1 MNKLKNKKID
11 IVILQYSVSNNINKN
26 LIDMMKNINDIEVT
40 ESTTIVV
47 SHELSY
53 LKYFPITKNSDKKN
67 NAINMSSKIIK
78 DISNLCLKNN
88 IFFLFSFFEKSKD
101 KFYNSSVLISPNGA
115 ILGKYRKRNIPNE
128 ICYEEK
134 YYFNKS
140 KNRHPVINIGECKIG
155 LMTCWDQ
162 WHSESYQQMNKLGA
176 DIILCPTSIGSAYQK
191 GKSISLSKEKEK
203 WVNVITA
210 NSLMINTP
218 IVIANRSGNEQ
229 DKDSMINF
237 WGSSFVTNAD
247 GDIIFMNKIKE
258 STDHIIINL
267 VQKNISKK
275 LWSFCS
281 K

>member
-26 LIDMMKNINDIEVT
+26 LFDMMKNINDIEVT

-78 DISNLCLKNN
+78 DISNLCLKKN

>member
-53 LKYFPITKNSDKKN
+53 LKYFPITKNSGKKN

-78 DISNLCLKNN
+78 DISNLCLKKN

>member
-11 IVILQYSVSNNINKN
+11 IVILQYSVSNDINKN
-26 LIDMMKNINDIEVT
+26 LTNMMKNINDIKVT
-40 ESTTIVV
+40 ESKTIVI

-53 LKYFPITKNSDKKN
+53 LKYFPITKNSNNKD

-78 DISNLCLKNN
+78 DISSLCLKKN

-101 KFYNSSVLISPNGA
+101 KFYNSSVLISPNGVV
-115 ILGKYRKRNIPNE
+115 LGKYRKRNIPDE

-134 YYFNKS
+134 YYFNQS
-140 KNRHPVINIGECKIG
+140 KNRYPVIDIGECKVG

-162 WHSESYQQMNKLGA
+162 WHSEPYRKMNKLGA
-176 DIILCPTSIGSAYQK
+176 DIILCPTSIGNAYHK

-218 IVIANRSGNEQ
+218 IIVVNRSGNEK
-229 DKDSMINF
+229 DKNSMINF
-237 WGSSFVTNAD
+237 WGSSFVTNAN
-247 GDIIFMNKIKE
+247 GDIIFMNKNKK
-258 STDHIIINL
+258 STNHIAINL
-267 VQKNISKK
+267 IQKKVSKK
-275 LWSFCS
+275 LWAFCL

>member
-53 LKYFPITKNSDKKN
+53 LKYLPITKNSDKKN

-78 DISNLCLKNN
+78 DISNLCLKKN

>member
-78 DISNLCLKNN
+78 DISNLCLKKN

-237 WGSSFVTNAD
+237 WGSSFVTDAD

>member
-78 DISNLCLKNN
+78 DISNLCLKKN

-218 IVIANRSGNEQ
+218 IVLANRSGNEQ

>member
-78 DISNLCLKNN
+78 DISNLCLKKN

>member
-78 DISNLCLKNN
+78 DISNLCLKKN

-128 ICYEEK
+128 ICYQEK

>member
-1 MNKLKNKKID
+1 MNKARNKKID
-11 IVILQYSVSNNINKN
+11 IVILEYSVSDDINKN
-26 LIDMMKNINDIEVT
+26 LTDLMKNISDIKVAKN
-40 ESTTIVV
+40 TTIVV

-53 LKYFPITKNSDKKN
+53 LKYFPITKNIGNKK

-78 DISNLCLKNN
+78 NILDLCLKKN
-88 IFFLFSFFEKSKD
+88 IFFLFSFFEKNKD
-101 KFYNSSVLISPNGA
+101 KFYNTSVLISSNGV
-115 ILGKYRKRNIPNE
+115 ILGKYRKKNVPDE

-176 DIILCPTSIGSAYQK
+176 DIILCPTSIGHAYHK
-191 GKSISLSKEKEK
+191 GKRISLSKEKEK
-203 WVNVITA
+203 WISVIA
-210 NSLMINTP
+210 SNSLMINTP
-218 IVIANRSGNEQ
+218 IVIANRSGNEK

-247 GDIIFMNKIKE
+247 GDIIFMSKNKK
-258 STDHIIINL
+258 STNHITIDLI
-267 VQKNISKK
+267 QKNISKK
-275 LWSFCS
+275 SWSFCL